1 MKIGLLFEDFGFS
14 NLDLRYPENGNQGI
28 GGTEFTFLM
37 LMRYL
42 KISKR

>member
-28 GGTEFTFLM
+28 GGTEFTFLASN
-37 LMRYL
+37 RA
-42 KISKR
+42 KPSR